1 MITPGTQKL
10 DALTLV
16 ALAAFLALAVGV
28 AVVMPGMLPWVAAA
42 LAGAGVL
49 VYWGV
54 RWEPTAWAWIWVLS
68 YGLLDWPSWLIE
80 IPGFLNLTV
89 PRILFLAG
97 VFVLGVHLLVR
108 GRTLRFD
115 SPTFWALGIL
125 IAICA
130 LSMTATG
137 WVARTEAVRTA
148 PYYRFL
154 SSLVLPTVMFLLV
167 YSAARN
173 PRRQIHWLLVPLFV
187 YGWYALY
194 LAYLQY
200 AAIMGAGALREFIW
214 PAYINDPEFGIHFD
228 RARGA
233 FGASGP
239 QSYLLILVFFA
250 DLFGTRRSSGVVRLL
265 LIVQALLIPPAI
277 FFTGLRTAYLAFV
290 LCGILWCLVGGA
302 RHLGRIKLA
311 LAGLAVLL
319 GVVMF
324 WGNLAQE
331 RRQTG
336 GVAQDEPVLARLV
349 LIEQTWEMF
358 KDHPLTGVGFG
369 HFVDSQLELLRDPAS
384 LSALS
389 SGVLA
394 QHNLFLNM
402 LAETGVVGLVVTV
415 AAFVLIFT
423 ASKRLYDRLPPESGA
438 LLSRDFVVLFW
449 VALLHYITA
458 AMFRDMLWDPF
469 TNGLFWSFAALVA
482 GYSRLESLEA
492 ASPSLASPE
501 SGGG

>member
-1 MITPGTQKL
+1 MITLGTQKL
-10 DALTLV
+10 GVLTLV

-28 AVVMPGMLPWVAAA
+28 AVIMPGMLPWAVAA
-42 LAGAGVL
+42 LAGAGAL

-97 VFVLGVHLLVR
+97 VFVLAVHLLVR
-108 GRTLRFD
+108 GRTLCLD

-125 IAICA
+125 ILISA

-173 PRRQIHWLLVPLFV
+173 PERQIRWLLVPLV
-187 YGWYALY
+187 IYGGYALY
-194 LAYLQY
+194 IAYLQY

-233 FGASGP
+233 FDASGP

-250 DLFGTRRSSGVVRLL
+250 DLFLARRSAGGLRVL
-265 LIVQALLIPPAI
+265 LIVQALLVPPAI

-290 LCGILWCLVGGA
+290 LCGVLWCLVGGV
-302 RHLGRIKLA
+302 RRLGRVKLA
-311 LAGLAVLL
+311 LAGLAMLL

-336 GVAQDEPVLARLV
+336 GVAQEEPVLARLV
-349 LIEQTWEMF
+349 LVEQTWEMF

-369 HFVDSQLELLRDPAS
+369 HFVDAQLELLRDPAS

-402 LAETGVVGLVVTV
+402 LAETGVVGLIVTV
-415 AAFVLIFT
+415 AVFVLIFN
-423 ASKRLYDRLPPESGA
+423 ASKRLYDRLPRESGA
-438 LLSRDFVVLFW
+438 LLSRDFVALFW
-449 VALLHYITA
+449 VALLHYLTA

-482 GYSRLESLEA
+482 GCARLESPA
-492 ASPSLASPE
+492 PASTPVGGP
-501 SGGG
+501 GGG